1 MSHFAVAV
9 ISRTPEEVERLLAP
23 YQENNM
29 GNCPSEYLEFVD
41 EEEMCRGSYETGFM
55 KKIVS
60 PDGQL
65 FDVDDPQFRD
75 PDSHAFERKYVIP
88 ADYKEI
94 LVSFR
99 DLYPTFENYMKE
111 YCGYD
116 ERDNEIG
123 RYGYWTNPNSKWD
136 YWRIGGRFRGLLKAS
151 KGTLGELSWEYTM
164 DKENRY
170 LEAAGQY
177 DQAQIKDID
186 FSLDQ
191 ELYNKAARF
200 WEVYVEKAPLKPEE
214 NPKAFDSFYTPEHYK
229 QLYESKESYAKEQA
243 GFSTWAL
250 VTPEGEWYQ
259 KGDMGWWATHNGT
272 AESFRNFSEAFE
284 RILSKCDPEWYITV
298 VDCHI

>member
-29 GNCPSEYLEFVD
+29 GDCPPEYLEFVD
-41 EEEMCRGSYETGFM
+41 TEEDERYAYENGYTE
-55 KKIVS
+55 KVQA

-65 FDVDDPQFRD
+65 FDKDDPQFKSVNSD
-75 PDSHAFERKYVIP
+75 DHSPVYLFPDGYRKILV
-88 ADYKEI
+88 AYKE
-94 LVSFR
+94 
-99 DLYPTFENYMKE
+99 LYPTFDDYMEK
-111 YCGYD
+111 CSWIR
-116 ERDNEIG
+116 RDPEIG

-164 DKENRY
+164 DKENQY

-191 ELYNKAARF
+191 KLYDKAARF

-214 NPKAFDSFYTPEHYK
+214 NPEAFDSFYTPEHYK

-272 AESFRNFSEAFE
+272 AESFKNFSEAFE
-284 RILSKCDPEWYITV
+284 KILSECDPEWYITV
-298 VDCHI
+298 VDCHV

>member
-9 ISRTPEEVERLLAP
+9 ISRTPEEVDRLLAP

-29 GNCPSEYLEFVD
+29 GDCPSEYLEFVD
-41 EEEMCRGSYETGFM
+41 TEESERQIYETGYM
-55 KKIVS
+55 EKVQA

-65 FDVDDPQFRD
+65 FDKYDPKFRD
-75 PDSHAFERKYVIP
+75 TNSPGFPIKCIIP
-88 ADYKEI
+88 EGYKEVLI
-94 LVSFR
+94 SYKEQ
-99 DLYPTFENYMKE
+99 YPTFKE
-111 YCGYD
+111 YMDACGD
-116 ERDNEIG
+116 GNWDPETG
-123 RYGYWTNPNSKWD
+123 RYGYWTNPNAKWD
-136 YWRIGGRFRGLLKAS
+136 YWRVGGRFRGLLKAS

-164 DKENRY
+164 DKENQY

-186 FSLDQ
+186 FSLDR
-191 ELYNKAARF
+191 EIYDEAARF

-214 NPKAFDSFYTPEHYK
+214 TPEAFESFYTPEYYK
-229 QLYESKESYAKEQA
+229 QLYGSKEDYAKEKA
-243 GFSTWAL
+243 CFSTWAF

-284 RILSKCDPEWYITV
+284 RILSECDPEWYITV

>member
-9 ISRTPEEVERLLAP
+9 ISRTPEEVDSLLAP

-29 GNCPSEYLEFVD
+29 GDCPPEYLEFVD
-41 EEEMCRGSYETGFM
+41 TEEDERYTYENGYTE
-55 KKIVS
+55 KVQA

-65 FDVDDPQFRD
+65 FDKYDPQFKD
-75 PDSHAFERKYVIP
+75 TNSDDFTPVYLIPDG
-88 ADYKEI
+88 YKEI
-94 LVSFR
+94 LVAYKE
-99 DLYPTFENYMKE
+99 LYPTFDDYMEKYGE
-111 YCGYD
+111 V
-116 ERDNEIG
+116 ERDPETG
-123 RYGYWTNPNSKWD
+123 RYGYWTNPNAKWD
-136 YWRIGGRFRGLLKAS
+136 YWRIGGRFRGLLRAS
-151 KGTLGELSWEYTM
+151 KGTLGELSWEYTV
-164 DKENRY
+164 DKENQY

-191 ELYNKAARF
+191 KLYNKAARF

-214 NPKAFDSFYTPEHYK
+214 NPEAFDSFYTPEHYK
-229 QLYESKESYAKEQA
+229 QLYESKEGYAKEQA
-243 GFSTWAL
+243 SFSTWAL

-284 RILSKCDPEWYITV
+284 RILSECDPEWYITV